1 MYQLGHTVK
10 DAPRLPLNLLDAIR
24 SFDRDA
30 GLKSA
35 LGDDFS
41 SSYIKLKQGEWNAY
55 ASHLTNWE
63 REHTLDV

>member
-24 SFDRDA
+24 YFDQDA
-30 GLKSA
+30 GLKAA

-41 SSYIKLKQGEWNAY
+41 SSYIKLKQGEWNSY